1 MVRLAA
7 LIVALLCAAG
17 AGAQTPPPAA
27 PLPDASSLPD
37 MPGNLRMPGADHRE
51 CGPSKWSA
59 LCPAGRWTHFSR
71 IDLDVT
77 APGSFNARYEIE
89 QAANGEMHVT
99 YREQAGKES
108 RGGEAVLFGAEGL
121 AYRTRETFAEAGNII
136 DYMLS
141 TPILMSRL
149 SALLLDL
156 GFLGPPSDVNAP
168 QAIKASSET
177 QYLRTDAPRKAIL
190 YGAPW
195 SMSGTVRRAGP
206 DKVGFSLRL
215 QYRPVDRNGNA
226 IPGKTETVKLDG
238 TAYYGAPRP
247 ALPDSMD
254 LTGWKILRVG
264 DAAPQPAAPTL
275 VEARRALGS

>member
-1 MVRLAA
+1 MARLAA
-7 LIVALLCAAG
+7 LLFVLCAST
-17 AGAQTPPPAA
+17 AGAQAPPAA
-27 PLPDASSLPD
+27 PLPETPSLPE

-59 LCPAGRWTHFSR
+59 LCPAGRWTHFSH
-71 IDLDVT
+71 IDVKVT
-77 APGSFNARYEIE
+77 APGGFSARYEIE

-99 YREQAGKES
+99 YREQNGKDS
-108 RGGEAVLFGAEGL
+108 RGGEAVLFGNDGL
-121 AYRTRETFAEAGNII
+121 AFRSREKFDEAGNII

-141 TPILMSRL
+141 APILMSSL

-156 GFLGPPSDVNAP
+156 GFLGPPADVNAS

-195 SMSGTVRRAGP
+195 SMNGTVRRAGP
-206 DKVGFSLRL
+206 DKVGFTLRL

-226 IPGKTETVKLDG
+226 LPGKTESVKLEG
-238 TAYYGAPRP
+238 TAFFGPPRP
-247 ALPDSMD
+247 TLPGSMD
-254 LTGWKILRVG
+254 LSGWKMVRVG
-264 DAAPQPAAPTL
+264 EGTSQASSPTL
-275 VEARRALGS
+275 DEARRAFGP

>member
-99 YREQAGKES
+99 YREQRGKELH
-108 RGGEAVLFGAEGL
+108 GGEIVLFGTEGL
-121 AYRTRETFAEAGNII
+121 AYRSREKFPDPANII
-136 DYMLS
+136 DYMLT

-156 GFLGPPSDVNAP
+156 GFLGPPSEVGAP
-168 QAIKASSET
+168 QGVKASNDS
-177 QYLRTDAPRKAIL
+177 QYLRTDAPRKAVL

-195 SMSGTVRRAGP
+195 SMNGTVRRAGP

-215 QYRPVDRNGNA
+215 TYRPVDRNGNA
-226 IPGKTETVKLDG
+226 LAGKTEAIRLEG
-238 TAYYGAPRP
+238 TAFFGPPRP
-247 ALPDSMD
+247 TLPDSMD
-254 LTGWKILRVG
+254 LSGWKMMRVG
-264 DAAPQPAAPTL
+264 ETAPQPSAPTL
-275 VEARRALGS
+275 DEARRALGP